1 MPRDTLTYIQS
12 DQFFFDINTDIRF
25 NLRYELRH
33 SPRFTSLVDLLELDI
48 VDTDPSDQFLQNL
61 IDEFGEGSFELL
73 RIQQDFNPQFS
84 SLVRYIFRSQNTHL
98 VRRNYGHF
106 RQLSVPCRGNIP

>member
-1 MPRDTLTYIQS
+1 M
-12 DQFFFDINTDIRF
+12 
-25 NLRYELRH
+25 
-33 SPRFTSLVDLLELDI
+33 LDK
-48 VDTDPSDQFLQNL
+48 VPSNQFLQNL

-84 SLVRYIFRSQNTHL
+84 ALVRYIFRSQNTHL

-106 RQLSVPCRGNIP
+106 SELTVAFGGNIPYLIDGLLVTPGTREGELRSPFVTSSSSPSDNRYM